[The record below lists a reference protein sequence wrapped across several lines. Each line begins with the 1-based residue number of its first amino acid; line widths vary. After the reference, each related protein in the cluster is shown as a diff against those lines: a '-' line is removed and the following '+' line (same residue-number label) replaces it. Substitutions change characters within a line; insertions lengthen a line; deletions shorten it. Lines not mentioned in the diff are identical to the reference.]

1 MSKEKGNKKGKV
13 KIGQKKKKK
22 EAETRSLSQSALVSV
37 CSAGHLDVV
46 GSSKEVVSSRVYV
59 GVRIWIARSLL
70 CYGS

>member
-13 KIGQKKKKK
+13 KIGQKKKK